1 MRDWER
7 GGVRGIKLFRNKM
20 KQFYKCKYCKQEI
33 PTNTDGKL
41 LFCEC
46 GKLGV
51 DGNGYYVRV
60 IGEKDNSEL
69 VDK

>member
-1 MRDWER
+1 MGEVQD
-7 GGVRGIKLFRNKM
+7 IKLFRNKM

-41 LFCEC
+41 VFCGC

-60 IGEKDNSEL
+60 IGEEGDFEL
-69 VDK
+69 VEK